1 MQKESYLI
9 STNLE
14 LGHFKNK
21 KIFWLEIGVIVKIT
35 EKLLIII

>member
-21 KIFWLEIGVIVKIT
+21 KNILAGNWCYSENNRK
-35 EKLLIII
+35 LIIII